1 MTGRKEIQIGD
12 RTLSIET
19 GKVARQANGSCWVQY
34 EGTVVL
40 VAATATRT
48 PKDLPFF
55 PLTVEYREKAY
66 ASGKIPGGFFKRE
79 GRPSEKEI
87 ISARQID
94 RSIRPLFPDDYQN
107 EVQVYVNII
116 SSDRENDAD
125 FLGLIGASAALAV
138 SDIPFTKTIASVRVG
153 KIDGQLVVNP
163 TFSQLDE
170 STIDLVVAGSVDSI
184 VMVEGGARMVSEEE
198 MVEALEF
205 AQDQISQIVEV
216 IEELKAESGQPKGE
230 YTHVVPSNELIEK
243 VERIAREEVLAA
255 NKIADKHDRELAIEE
270 TIEKIRAETEED
282 YPDEQR
288 FVLDIIHDI
297 QKKDM
302 RGTLLETGV
311 RVDGR
316 QPEEIRQ
323 ITSEVGMLPCTHGSA
338 IFTRGQTQAL
348 AVVTLGTKQDEQKLD
363 ELEGESWKSYML
375 HYNFPSYSVGEVRRV
390 FGPGRREIGH
400 GALAERALRPV
411 IPTEEYFPYTIRIVS
426 DILESN
432 GSSSM
437 ATVCASTLALM
448 DTGVPIKEAVAGV
461 AMGLIQEDGNSV
473 ILSDI
478 SGTEDHL
485 GDMDFKVAGTRDGIT
500 SIQMDIKISGV
511 SRELLAAA
519 LEKSRTARLHILD
532 AMESVLPKPRAELSD
547 NAPRIIGLR
556 ISPSKIGEVIG
567 PGGKTI
573 RSIQEATGAKV
584 DIDDDGLV
592 TIASVEKD
600 GCEQAFKM
608 ISALVAEP
616 EEGKLYEGIVQTVVK
631 FGAFVEIMPG
641 KDGLCHISELAEGR
655 VDQVEDVL
663 REGDKV
669 WVKCIGTNEG
679 GKIRLSLKEA
689 IREMGEEKTWIYKA
703 PR

>member
-1 MTGRKEIQIGD
+1 MTTRKEIQIGD
-12 RTLSIET
+12 RTLTIET
-19 GKVARQANGSCWVQY
+19 GRFARLASGSSWVQY
-34 EGTVVL
+34 GGTVVL

-48 PKDLPFF
+48 PRDLPFF

-87 ISARQID
+87 VSARQID
-94 RSIRPLFPDDYQN
+94 RSIRPLFPADYQN
-107 EVQVYVNII
+107 EVQVYVNVI

-125 FLGLIGASAALAV
+125 FLGLIGASTALAV
-138 SDIPFTKTIASVRVG
+138 SEIPLTETIASVRVG
-153 KIDGQLVVNP
+153 KVENRLVINP
-163 TFSQLDE
+163 TFSQLEE
-170 STIDLVVAGSVDSI
+170 STIDLVVAGSADSI

-198 MVEALEF
+198 MIEALEF
-205 AQDQISQIVEV
+205 AHEHIKQIVVV
-216 IEELKAESGQPKGE
+216 IEELKAEVGRQKSD
-230 YTHVVPSNELIEK
+230 YTSVVPCEEFVVK
-243 VERIAREEVLAA
+243 VDQIAREDVLAA
-255 NKIADKHDRELAIEE
+255 NQIVEKEARELAMEE
-270 TIEKIRAETEED
+270 VMDKVRAQTEEE
-282 YPDEQR
+282 YPEEQR
-288 FVLDIIHDI
+288 FVWDVTHEI
-297 QKKDM
+297 QKEDM
-302 RGTLLETGV
+302 RRKILEKGM

-316 QPEEIRQ
+316 QPDDIRT
-323 ITSEVGMLPCTHGSA
+323 ITSEVGLLPCTHGSA

-375 HYNFPSYSVGEVRRV
+375 HYNFPSYSVGEVRPVR
-390 FGPGRREIGH
+390 GPGRREIGH

-437 ATVCASTLALM
+437 ATICAATLALM
-448 DTGVPIKEAVAGV
+448 DTGVPIKEAVAGL
-461 AMGLIQEDGNSV
+461 AMGLVQEDGNSI

-511 SRELLAAA
+511 SRELLAEA
-519 LEKSRTARLHILD
+519 LEKARHARLHILD
-532 AMESVLPKPRAELSD
+532 AMEDVLPKPRAELSD

-573 RSIQEATGAKV
+573 RSIQEATGAKI

-600 GCEQAFKM
+600 GCEQAYKM
-608 ISALVAEP
+608 VSALVEEP
-616 EEGKLYEGIVQTVVK
+616 ERGKLYEGIVQTVVK

-655 VDQVEDVL
+655 VDRVEDIL

-669 WVKCIGTNEG
+669 WVKCIGTDEG

-689 IREMGEEKTWIYKA
+689 IREMGEEKIWIYKV

>member
-1 MTGRKEIQIGD
+1 MTAKREIQIGE
-12 RTLSIET
+12 RTLSIEI
-19 GKVARQANGSCWVQY
+19 GKVARQANGSSWVQY
-34 EGTVVL
+34 GGTVVL

-107 EVQVYVNII
+107 ELQVYVNII

-138 SDIPFTKTIASVRVG
+138 SDIPFTTTIAGIRVG
-153 KIDGQLVVNP
+153 KLDGQLVVNP

-170 STIDLVVAGSVDSI
+170 STIDLVVAGSADSI
-184 VMVEGGARMVSEEE
+184 VMVEGGARMASEEE

-205 AQDQISQIVEV
+205 AHGHIKQIIEV
-216 IEELKAESGQPKGE
+216 IEELKAECGQTKSE
-230 YTHVVPSNELIEK
+230 YTSVRPSEEFVTK
-243 VERIAREEVLAA
+243 VDQIARKGILAA
-255 NKIADKHDRELAIEE
+255 NKIADKQTRELAIDE
-270 TIEKIRAETEED
+270 IMEKVRTETEEE

-288 FVLDIIHDI
+288 FVWDTTHDI
-297 QKKDM
+297 QKGDM
-302 RGTLLETGV
+302 RTTLLETGV

-323 ITSEVGMLPCTHGSA
+323 ITSEVSLLPCTHGSA

-363 ELEGESWKSYML
+363 ALEGESWKSYML

-400 GALAERALRPV
+400 GALAERALRPI

-437 ATVCASTLALM
+437 ATVCAATLALM

-461 AMGLIQEDGNSV
+461 AMGLVQDNGNSV

-500 SIQMDIKISGV
+500 SIQMDIKTSGV
-511 SRELLAAA
+511 SRELLADA
-519 LEKSRTARLHILD
+519 LGKARVARLHILD
-532 AMESVLPKPRAELSD
+532 AMESVLPKPRAELSE
-547 NAPRIIGLR
+547 NAPRIISIR

-567 PGGKTI
+567 PGGKII
-573 RSIQEATGAKV
+573 RSIQETTGAKI

-608 ISALVAEP
+608 ISSLVEEP

-655 VDQVEDVL
+655 VERVEDVL

-669 WVKCIGTNEG
+669 WVKCIGTDEG

-689 IREMGEEKTWIYKA
+689 IREMGEEKA
-703 PR
+703 

>member
-1 MTGRKEIQIGD
+1 MTAKREIQIGE

-19 GKVARQANGSCWVQY
+19 GKVARQANGSSWVQY
-34 EGTVVL
+34 GGTVVL

-107 EVQVYVNII
+107 ELQVYVNII

-138 SDIPFTKTIASVRVG
+138 SDIPFTTTIAGIRVG
-153 KIDGQLVVNP
+153 KLDGQLVVNP

-170 STIDLVVAGSVDSI
+170 STIDLVVAGSADSI
-184 VMVEGGARMVSEEE
+184 VMVEGGARMASEEE

-205 AQDQISQIVEV
+205 AHGHIKQIIEV
-216 IEELKAESGQPKGE
+216 IEELKAECGQTKSE
-230 YTHVVPSNELIEK
+230 YTSVRPSEEFVTK
-243 VERIAREEVLAA
+243 VDQIARKGILAA
-255 NKIADKHDRELAIEE
+255 NKIADKQTRELAIDE
-270 TIEKIRAETEED
+270 IMEKVRTETEEE

-288 FVLDIIHDI
+288 FVWDTTHDI
-297 QKKDM
+297 QKGDM
-302 RGTLLETGV
+302 RTTLLETGV

-323 ITSEVGMLPCTHGSA
+323 ITSEVSLLPCTHGSA

-363 ELEGESWKSYML
+363 ALEGESWKSYML

-400 GALAERALRPV
+400 GALAERALRPI

-437 ATVCASTLALM
+437 ATVCAATLALM

-461 AMGLIQEDGNSV
+461 AMGLVQDNGNSV

-485 GDMDFKVAGTRDGIT
+485 GDMDFKIAGTRDGIT
-500 SIQMDIKISGV
+500 SIQMDIKTSGV
-511 SRELLAAA
+511 SRELLADA
-519 LEKSRTARLHILD
+519 LGKARVARLHILD
-532 AMESVLPKPRAELSD
+532 AMESVLPKPRAELSE
-547 NAPRIIGLR
+547 NAPRIISIR

-567 PGGKTI
+567 PGGKII
-573 RSIQEATGAKV
+573 RSIQETTGAKI

-608 ISALVAEP
+608 ISSLVEEP

-655 VDQVEDVL
+655 VERVEDVL

-669 WVKCIGTNEG
+669 WVKCIGTDEG

-689 IREMGEEKTWIYKA
+689 IREMGEEKAWINKV